1 MGPWKDTSALALF
14 VEQHVQAQEQDP
26 FFMPPSL
33 GGMMAPVLPEDD
45 QSLQEAIT
53 ALQHLLVYLRN
64 NAGLHHYVEELLR
77 SAQEIEICSR
87 TMRGEQLFEKLQYL
101 RSRLLWS
108 PIALLK
114 TPGRTNMNFVVI
126 AHLYALAMA
135 VDASLPE
142 LNGATFGA
150 LAAAPMDDV
159 ERRVRFSSPQS
170 FDSSSTID
178 ELMIFP
184 CQITDKTRQTRGIF
198 DQINQQE
205 ILLPGQQSP
214 YGFQNLNIESGPTT
228 PNFPP
233 TFPIFAANISSED
246 LTLSVPPSPFLN
258 SFVPQGT
265 SRRHS
270 ALVESHSPR
279 PSSMNFDRRSFSG
292 FSSLGH
298 GGESPAYSPAA
309 YSPVPSHYL
318 EDDNSLLG
326 ESSSSWGNPSGFV
339 NSALPSRDIT
349 S

>member
-26 FFMPPSL
+26 FFMPPTL

-45 QSLQEAIT
+45 HSLQEAIT
-53 ALQHLLVYLRN
+53 ALQQLLVYLRN
-64 NAGLHHYVEELLR
+64 NAGLHKYVEELLQ
-77 SAQEIEICSR
+77 SAQEIEIFSR
-87 TMRGEQLFEKLQYL
+87 TMRGEQLFEKLQHL
-101 RSRLLWS
+101 RNRLLWS
-108 PIALLK
+108 PISLLK
-114 TPGRTNMNFVVI
+114 TQDRTNLNFVII

-142 LNGATFGA
+142 LSGATFGA

-170 FDSSSTID
+170 FDSSSAMD

-184 CQITDKTRQTRGIF
+184 CQIANKTRQARGIF

-205 ILLPGQQSP
+205 SLNPGQQSP

-233 TFPIFAANISSED
+233 TYPIFAANISNED
-246 LTLSVPPSPFLN
+246 LTLSVPPSPFLH
-258 SFVPQGT
+258 SFVPQGAP
-265 SRRHS
+265 RRHS
-270 ALVESHSPR
+270 ALVESRSPR

-309 YSPVPSHYL
+309 YSPVPSNYL
-318 EDDNSLLG
+318 EDDQSLFG
-326 ESSSSWGNPSGFV
+326 ETSSSWGNPSGFV
-339 NSALPSRDIT
+339 NPTLREEIISS
-349 S
+349 